1 VAYNLMTMCIACAQV
16 PDLKKALKELGLS
29 DTGLKAALVA
39 RLKEALSDGGGA
51 AAAVDTTQKRAHPN
65 AHVHTVTVNS

>member
-1 VAYNLMTMCIACAQV
+1 M
-16 PDLKKALKELGLS
+16 KKALKELGLS

-51 AAAVDTTQKRAHPN
+51 AAAVDTNTETRTYKRAHT
-65 AHVHTVTVNS
+65 HRNSS

>member
-1 VAYNLMTMCIACAQV
+1 MTMCVARAQV

-51 AAAVDTTQKRAHPN
+51 AAAVDTNTETRTYKRAHT
-65 AHVHTVTVNS
+65 HRNS

>member
-51 AAAVDTTQKRAHPN
+51 AAAVDTKHRN
-65 AHVHTVTVNS
+65 AHIQTRTYTP